1 MEWDGGRRLI
11 PLPSLMWDK
20 RDWWRRSTY
29 DSRDRANIRDYDVL
43 LNGRSEDE
51 VLPDVCPIDNN
62 IVLNYTR
69 IDFSSNNDNNL
80 SECKRYNEVV
90 GDGDKIWGF
99 ASIDR
104 IDSDREYSYDNV
116 EVISQYYNAQV
127 KNCAS
132 VMQTGKLYYY
142 QLHRLISKRINKEN
156 IKNMSNSELDIL
168 LDDMGVYIN
177 LIEIVHS
184 YRKIL
189 FKEIDRRCKIDKKR
203 SKV

>member
-69 IDFSSNNDNNL
+69 IDFSSDNDNNIG
-80 SECKRYNEVV
+80 ECKRHNDIC
-90 GDGDKIWGF
+90 GNGDKIWSF

-104 IDSDREYSYDNV
+104 IDSNREYSYGNV
-116 EVISQYYNAQV
+116 EIISQYYNTQV

-132 VMQTGKLYYY
+132 ISQVCKLYHY
-142 QLHRLISKRINKEN
+142 QLKNLIDKKINKVGV
-156 IKNMSNSELDIL
+156 KVMT
-168 LDDMGVYIN
+168 DDVLCKSFDDLGVYVT
-177 LIEIVHS
+177 LIEIVHN

-189 FKEIDRRCKIDKKR
+189 FKEINRRDKKR
-203 SKV
+203 SKA